1 MSEPKIG
8 TRRNA
13 RGGKSEWWDGQ
24 KWSRVKPNNSH
35 GVPNEIYS
43 KWVNKAEETYKKQG
57 DIKGAAQHEY
67 EGRTFVL
74 RAKETRPDGSKR
86 FAATPKASKTATQSR
101 RDAQI
106 AVQDSE
112 YIKTMV
118 EMGYSEKEASAKLS
132 QSKVKVEKIR
142 GQVKDLNKE
151 FGPGSFSLGHLVAAK
166 EGGGDFGRNVR
177 LERGKGGG
185 GNFARAASDE
195 IPQQVRAALGI
206 PSSGREAAIMDES
219 GMFDLPLTPKDRQD
233 IIRNPSAA
241 NEIIGARMKEVE
253 MRSRLDFS
261 NGSAKLR
268 RGISTGKPLIPMEA
282 PSQERFGPGGMMST
296 IDQPHE
302 RQDVWQR

>member
-1 MSEPKIG
+1 MEEPKIG

-35 GVPNEIYS
+35 GIPNEIYS

-57 DIKGAAQHEY
+57 DIRGAAQHEY
-67 EGRTFVL
+67 NGRTFVL
-74 RAKETRPDGSKR
+74 RPRETRPDGSKR
-86 FAATPKASKTATQSR
+86 YAATPKKAKKGTQAKR
-101 RDAQI
+101 VAQLST
-106 AVQDSE
+106 QDSE

-118 EMGYSEKEASAKLS
+118 EMGYSEGEAKGKLA

-142 GQVKDLNKE
+142 AQVKELNKE

-177 LERGKGGG
+177 LERGKGRG
-185 GNFARAASDE
+185 GNFGRGASDE
-195 IPQQVRAALGI
+195 IPRQLRAVLGI

-219 GMFDLPLTPKDRQD
+219 GMFDLPLTFKDRQD

-241 NEIIGARMKEVE
+241 NEIITARMKQVE
-253 MRSRLDFS
+253 IDSKFDFS

-268 RGISTGKPLIPMEA
+268 RGFSTGRPLIPMEA

-302 RQDVWQR
+302 RQGIWQR